1 MTMTETLAD
10 KLAPYG
16 IDYVDAM
23 ERFEGNE
30 ALFERLALKY
40 LNDTHFAGLVA
51 ALEVKDFDD
60 AYNQAH
66 SLKGVAGN
74 LSLRALYE
82 AATFES
88 DALHAGEYEAAEK
101 HLPQV
106 EEAHK
111 LAVKGLEA
119 LRGGTL

>member
-1 MTMTETLAD
+1 MTETLAD

-23 ERFEGNE
+23 KRFEGNE

-119 LRGGTL
+119 LRDGTL